1 MHLTSWPTELF
12 PALSAVLERLYSL
25 CPGTDTQTH
34 LLHLSSHGE
43 ILPHVDNVSASG
55 TWILGVSL
63 GDERTLRMSGVDDKR
78 QEFELSLPSGSV
90 YLQKYAGSFHVYL
103 GLMLTRVL

>member
-12 PALSAVLERLYSL
+12 PPLSAVLERLYSL

-43 ILPHVDNVSASG
+43 ILPHIDNVSASG

-63 GDERTLRMSGVDDKR
+63 GDERTLRVSGVDDKR

-103 GLMLTRVL
+103 GLMLTRVR